1 MGTPTEDTEPRDG
14 QRPSRYQWR
23 YGPVRLVMPWAAVVV
38 GVLLAVMHRTPMLL
52 WAGIGLIALGVA
64 FFFVYR
70 FMAKRGI

>member
-1 MGTPTEDTEPRDG
+1 M
-14 QRPSRYQWR
+14 
-23 YGPVRLVMPWAAVVV
+23 RLVMPWAAVVV
-38 GVLLAVMHRTPMLL
+38 GALLAVMHRTPVLL